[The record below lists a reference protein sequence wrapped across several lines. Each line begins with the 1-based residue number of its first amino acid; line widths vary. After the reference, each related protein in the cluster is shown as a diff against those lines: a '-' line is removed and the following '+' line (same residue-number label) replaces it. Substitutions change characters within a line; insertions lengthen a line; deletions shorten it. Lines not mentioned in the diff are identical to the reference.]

1 MGVVFLSLWSLIL
14 SQFNRLLSWIS
25 CCIYIFSKSW
35 KSNFEHFEG
44 KFAVLTAIIS
54 KAMIKFLSKFHVQIH
69 WYRFTR
75 GNRLLLNPFQSSRKT
90 FPPAP
95 LSTSTIVLVCV
106 FSTILNSIIEG
117 RKYRASEL
125 LKAILSP
132 KKQNKNAE
140 KLCRRF
146 SSTSNTNVQRCLYAL
161 LQN

>member
-1 MGVVFLSLWSLIL
+1 M
-14 SQFNRLLSWIS
+14 
-25 CCIYIFSKSW
+25 
-35 KSNFEHFEG
+35 
-44 KFAVLTAIIS
+44 LTAIIS

-75 GNRLLLNPFQSSRKT
+75 GNRFLLNPFQSPKKT

-125 LKAILSP
+125 LKAIFVTK

-140 KLCRRF
+140 KLCRKF
-146 SSTSNTNVQRCLYAL
+146 SSISNTNVQRCLYPL